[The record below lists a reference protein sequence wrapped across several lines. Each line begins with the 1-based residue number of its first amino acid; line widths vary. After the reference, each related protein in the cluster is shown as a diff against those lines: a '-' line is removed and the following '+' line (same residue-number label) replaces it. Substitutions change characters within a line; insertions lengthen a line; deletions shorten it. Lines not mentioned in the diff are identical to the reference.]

1 MFFYAYIYMGDIM
14 GSIKNYIFEKDFEIR
29 IANNYT
35 DIINY
40 KDILN
45 FDDNSISITD
55 GNKKIIIKGSLL
67 SISKLLDNE
76 LLITGKIDSIDF
88 I

>member
-1 MFFYAYIYMGDIM
+1 MGENM
-14 GSIKNYIFEKDFEIR
+14 NSIKNYIFEKDFEI
-29 IANNYT
+29 IVKSSYI

-45 FDDNSISITD
+45 FDDNNITIMAD
-55 GNKKIIIKGSLL
+55 KKVIIKGSNL

-76 LLITGKIDSIDF
+76 LLIIGNINTIELL
-88 I
+88 

>member
-1 MFFYAYIYMGDIM
+1 MGDNM
-14 GSIKNYIFEKDFEIR
+14 NSIKNYIFEKDFEI
-29 IANNYT
+29 IVKSSYI

-45 FDDNSISITD
+45 FDDNNITIMAD
-55 GNKKIIIKGSLL
+55 KKVIIKGSNL

-76 LLITGKIDSIDF
+76 LLIIGNINTIELL
-88 I
+88 